1 MTEQRCLLFDAV
13 SNFCRHTC
21 DSGGDE
27 NNEFVE
33 CPECGKIV
41 DEIERSIEAA
51 GMDLVR
57 IYHA

>member
-1 MTEQRCLLFDAV
+1 MFDAV